1 MSPTE
6 SATESP
12 AASLDPAAAAD
23 AAGRRAAGPAR
34 GAADV
39 LSDSRDLVGPALREA
54 VEGLP
59 PAMGRIAGYHFGW
72 CDEDGRPVADG
83 GGKALRPALVLLS
96 AEAVGG
102 DARRALPA
110 AVAVELVHNFS
121 LLHDDVMDG
130 DTTRRHRP
138 TAWTVFGA
146 GPAVLAGDA
155 LLTLAFEVLSRG
167 GSQVGA
173 HRAAEAGRMV
183 GAAVQDLIG
192 GQSADLSFERRGD
205 VGLEECL
212 GMARGKTGALLACC
226 TALGALWAGAGPA
239 RVGAMRDFGA
249 DLGLSFQIADDLL
262 GIWGDPEATGKPVHS
277 DLRSRKKTL
286 PVVAA
291 VASRTGAGDEL
302 HGLMSGQER
311 LSDEEAERAAA
322 LVEEAGGR
330 TWAVERAD
338 ALLENAL
345 EALRT
350 AVPHGRHREELS
362 SLARLAAHRDG

>member
-6 SATESP
+6 SATEPTAP
-12 AASLDPAAAAD
+12 APPAAAGPPPRS
-23 AAGRRAAGPAR
+23 AAG
-34 GAADV
+34 V
-39 LSDSRDLVGPALREA
+39 LSDSRDLVVPALREA

-59 PAMGRIAGYHFGW
+59 PAMRRIGGYHFGW
-72 CDEDGRPVADG
+72 CDGDGAPVAGG
-83 GGKALRPALVLLS
+83 GGKALRPALVLLA

-102 DARRALPA
+102 GARPALPPA
-110 AVAVELVHNFS
+110 AAVELVHNFS

-155 LLTLAFEVLSRG
+155 LLTLAFEEVSRG
-167 GSQVGA
+167 GSLVGA
-173 HRAAEAGRMV
+173 HRAAEAGRV
-183 GAAVQDLIG
+183 LAAAVQDLIG
-192 GQSADLSFERRGD
+192 GQSADLSFERRED
-205 VGLEECL
+205 VDLDECL
-212 GMARGKTGALLACC
+212 SMAHGKTGALMACC

-249 DLGLSFQIADDLL
+249 NLGLSFQIADDLL
-262 GIWGDPEATGKPVHS
+262 GIWGDPEVTGKPVHS

-291 VASRTGAGDEL
+291 VASGTPAGDEL
-302 HGLMSGQER
+302 HALMAGHER
-311 LSDEEAERAAA
+311 LSGAEAEHAAG
-322 LVEEAGGR
+322 LVEAAGGR
-330 TWAVERAD
+330 AWATERAD

-350 AVPHGRHREELS
+350 AVPPGRHREELA

>member
-6 SATESP
+6 SATEPTSP
-12 AASLDPAAAAD
+12 APPAAGGPPPRS
-23 AAGRRAAGPAR
+23 AAG
-34 GAADV
+34 V
-39 LSDSRDLVGPALREA
+39 LSDSRDLVVPALREA

-59 PAMGRIAGYHFGW
+59 PAMRRIAGYHFGW
-72 CDEDGRPVADG
+72 CDGDGAPVAEG
-83 GGKALRPALVLLS
+83 GGKALRPALVLLA

-102 DARRALPA
+102 DPRRALPA
-110 AVAVELVHNFS
+110 AAAVELVHNFS

-155 LLTLAFEVLSRG
+155 LLTLAFEEVSRG

-173 HRAAEAGRMV
+173 HRAAEAGRV
-183 GAAVQDLIG
+183 LASSVQDLIG

-205 VGLEECL
+205 VDLVECL
-212 GMARGKTGALLACC
+212 AMARGKTGALMACC

-262 GIWGDPEATGKPVHS
+262 GIWGDPEVTGKPVHS

-291 VASRTGAGDEL
+291 VASGTAAGDEL
-302 HGLMSGQER
+302 HALMAGHER
-311 LSDEEAERAAA
+311 LSDAEAERAAG

-330 TWAVERAD
+330 SWAVDRAD

-350 AVPHGRHREELS
+350 AVPHGRHREELA